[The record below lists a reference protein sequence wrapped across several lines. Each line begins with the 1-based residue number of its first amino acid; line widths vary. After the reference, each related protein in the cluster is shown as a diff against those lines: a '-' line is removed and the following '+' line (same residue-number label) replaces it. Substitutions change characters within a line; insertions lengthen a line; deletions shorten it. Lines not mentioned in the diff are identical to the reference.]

1 MSPTSEA
8 QLTANRANAAQSTG
22 PKTPEGKRRSSLNA
36 LRHGLTGRVV
46 VLPTEDLA
54 AYKAFSQELFA
65 SLTPETP
72 VERQFAQTYI
82 DTQWRLNRIRSIED
96 GMFALG
102 HFEQAANI
110 DVDHPEIHSA
120 LTAARKFREDSQA
133 FVNLSLYEQRLHR
146 TLKESLRQL
155 QELQA
160 NRIAACQAELDAAET
175 ARNLNKTQNKP
186 SEPGI
191 DSARPQASA
200 VTPIGFVFSTRQV
213 EHEAPHKNRLADARY
228 AQSLGYNVDDYLSHT
243 LKPAA

>member
-1 MSPTSEA
+1 M
-8 QLTANRANAAQSTG
+8 NA
-22 PKTPEGKRRSSLNA
+22 R
-36 LRHGLTGRVV
+36 RHGLTGRIV
-46 VLPTEDLA
+46 VLPEEDLA
-54 AYKAFSQELFA
+54 AWNAFSEELFT
-65 SLTPETP
+65 SLAPETP
-72 VERQFAQTYI
+72 VERQYAQTFV
-82 DTQWRLNRIRSIED
+82 DTQWRLNRMRGIED
-96 GMFALG
+96 GMFSLG
-102 HFEQAANI
+102 HFEAAGDI
-110 DVDHPEIHSA
+110 DCEHPEIHTA
-120 LTAARKFREDSQA
+120 LTHSRVFRGDSQS